1 MNRLSFWEITGWKF
15 KTSGKLPVII
25 EESLLNIP
33 QIHKGKKKKKKKV
46 PGWILILTNYAQK

>member
-33 QIHKGKKKKKKKV
+33 QIHKGKKKKV